1 MSDTAR
7 KRATATQLAHV
18 GRTSAKHDGFVN
30 TPVYRGSTVLHPD
43 VATLKSGAMPTTYGR
58 RGSPLV
64 RGLEEQIALLEG
76 GASTVM
82 VPSGLSAVT
91 STLIALVHSGD
102 HILMVDS
109 VYKPTRMFCE
119 TVLRRLGVETEYYD
133 PLIGEGI
140 ADLLRE
146 NTRLV
151 YTESPGSQTFEVQ
164 DLPAIAAA
172 AHARNALV
180 VLDNTWASPLY
191 FKSFTHGA
199 DVSIQAATKYIV
211 GHSDAML
218 GSVTMTDALVG
229 TLDRDLDLLGNCAG
243 TEEIYL
249 GQRGMR
255 TIAVRLRQH
264 WESGLT
270 VARWL
275 QQHPLVERVLHPAL
289 ESHPQHALWSRDFE
303 GASGLFSF
311 LLPAASDAALAAML
325 DTMELFGMGYS
336 WGGFESLAVPF
347 DPRSYRTATTWPHAG
362 HAIRLHIGL
371 EDPGDL
377 ISDLEAGL
385 ARFDA
390 ARGHGDT

>member
-1 MSDTAR
+1 MSETAR
-7 KRATATQLAHV
+7 NFATATQLAHA

-43 VATLKSGAMPTTYGR
+43 VASLKSGGMPTAYGR

-76 GASTVM
+76 GARTVM

-91 STLIALVHSGD
+91 STLLAMVQSGD
-102 HILMVDS
+102 HILIVDS
-109 VYKPTRMFCE
+109 VYRPTRTFCDR
-119 TVLRRLGVETEYYD
+119 VLRRLGVKTEYYD
-133 PLIGEGI
+133 PLIGAGI
-140 ADLLRE
+140 TDLLRD

-172 AHARNALV
+172 AHAVGALV
-180 VLDNTWASPLY
+180 VIDNTWASPLY
-191 FKSFTHGA
+191 FKPFTHGA

-218 GSVTMTDALVG
+218 GSVTMTEALVG
-229 TLDRDLDLLGNCAG
+229 ELDQTLDLLGNCAG
-243 TEEIYL
+243 TEEVYL

-255 TIAVRLRQH
+255 TIAVRLKQH

-289 ESHPQHALWSRDFE
+289 ESHPQHALWTRDFE

-311 LLPAASDAALAAML
+311 VLPDAPDAALSAML
-325 DTMELFGMGYS
+325 DEMRLFGMGYS
-336 WGGFESLAVPF
+336 WGGFESLAIPF
-347 DPRSYRTATTWPHAG
+347 DPRSYRTATAWPHSG
-362 HAIRLHIGL
+362 HAIRVHIGL
-371 EDPGDL
+371 EDPADL
-377 ISDLEAGL
+377 INDLEAGL

-390 ARGHGDT
+390 ARAIRG